1 MAILPLIATVASLA
15 GTAVAAQGTIAAG
28 KAQKQAAD
36 YEAAQLN
43 IKGKE
48 EMAAAQQEAE
58 GYAHQKDQA
67 LSSLQAK
74 SAASGFSATDPTS
87 LAMADEIA
95 KYGTLQEQMSMYGG
109 ESRKAGIDSQATARR
124 MEGKAAMKGAKL
136 SAMGT
141 IIGGVSG
148 MATRFGVAMNP
159 FPATAESP
167 DDKKYNYRYG

>member
-28 KAQKQAAD
+28 KAPKQAAD

-109 ESRKAGIDSQATARR
+109 ESRKAGIDAQATARR
-124 MEGKAAMKGAKL
+124 MEGKAAMKGARL
-136 SAMGT
+136 SAAGT

-148 MATRFGVAMNP
+148 MATRFGSFASSLMP
-159 FPATAESP
+159 TAQEEPAQ
-167 DDKKYNYRYG
+167 KYNYRYG